1 MDSLL
6 QDLRYA
12 VRSLRRTPGFT
23 LTVIAVMALGIGVN
37 SFIFSAVRGILLAK
51 LPFGEPDRIFKIET
65 LDARQPAYPFEMS
78 MPNLRDVIARA
89 HTFRGVGGWTGY
101 SAFVTAGDEPQR
113 YEATMAGPGLLEALG
128 VQPVKGRWFSSEE
141 CTEAG
146 YRGAVVLGYRAWQE
160 QFAGDPQVLGR
171 TLHMNGLVR
180 TVVGVMPEG
189 FRFPET
195 SDYFVP
201 LAMDDSSGTRG
212 AYYLEVVG
220 RLAPGAT
227 APQARAELAALGHA
241 LARDY
246 PATNENE
253 TLVANSFRDNLV
265 KGPRPALIMLML
277 AVIFVLL
284 IACANVA
291 NLQLARAAAR
301 RREMGVRIALGA
313 SRARLVRQMLT
324 ESLLLSLVGGAL
336 GVVLGNWGMRLTV
349 ASIPETLPY
358 WMHLDVDPL
367 VLAVVLAISVF
378 AGLAFGLAPAL
389 QTTSGDV
396 LTPLREGTPG
406 GGDTPASRRM
416 RGMLV
421 VAEVAMSVLLLIGS
435 GLMVRSFLW
444 QTEQRSVLRS
454 HGVLTGTVTLPVALY
469 PDDAQRV
476 AFFNELR
483 ARLAGLPGVQAVGAV
498 ANLHLG
504 TNQWNISL
512 QRENQDGDNDSQNP
526 HVCFNLVTPGYLSA
540 VGLPLVRGRDFT
552 DGDAANAP
560 RVSLV
565 NQAAARMLWPNQD
578 PIGKRWRYSARDTL
592 GWITVVGVVANVRQ
606 HLHARESRLAE
617 ILVPHAQAGNQS
629 MTWALR
635 ARGDLG
641 ALAAAVRRA
650 LRARDPNLP
659 FFNVH
664 TLDEHILIAAW
675 DSRLYAQLM
684 TVFSL
689 LALLIAALGLYG
701 VMTYSVAQR
710 TREIGIRIA
719 LGAARAD
726 VQRMVVGQALRLTL
740 LGIGFGLALAFA
752 LTRFMQGILFG
763 VRPDDPPTFV
773 VVTLILALSSAAAA
787 WLPTAR
793 AVRVDPVVA
802 LRHE

>member
-1 MDSLL
+1 MDTLL

-12 VRSLRRTPGFT
+12 LRSLRRTPGFT
-23 LTVIAVMALGIGVN
+23 FTVIAVMALGIGVN

-51 LPFGEPDRIFKIET
+51 LPFAEPDRIYKIET
-65 LDARQPAYPFEMS
+65 LDRRQPTIPFEMS
-78 MPNLRDVIARA
+78 LPNLRDMIARA
-89 HTFRGVGGWTGY
+89 RTFRGVGGFTGS

-113 YEATMAGPGLLEALG
+113 YQATMAGPGLLEALG
-128 VQPVKGRWFSSEE
+128 VQPLLGRWFTLDE
-141 CTEAG
+141 CRQAEALG
-146 YRGAVVLGYRAWQE
+146 PVVLGYRAWQD
-160 QFAGDPQVLGR
+160 QFQGDRQVLGR
-171 TLHMNGLVR
+171 TLHMNGRVR

-189 FRFPET
+189 FRFPEV

-201 LAMDDSSGTRG
+201 LAMDDSSDTRG
-212 AYYLEVVG
+212 AYFLEVVG

-227 APQARAELAALGHA
+227 VQQARAELAALGGS
-241 LARDY
+241 LAHDY
-246 PATNENE
+246 PATNENS
-253 TLVANSFRDNLV
+253 TLVANSYRDDLV

-313 SRARLVRQMLT
+313 SRGRLIRQMVT

-336 GVVLGNWGMRLTV
+336 GVVLGNWGMRLTL
-349 ASIPETLPY
+349 ASIPEQLPY

-367 VLAVVLAISVF
+367 VLWVVLGISVF

-389 QTTSGDV
+389 HTTSGDV
-396 LTPLREGTPG
+396 LTPLRESTPG

-416 RGMLV
+416 RATLV

-435 GLMVRSFLW
+435 GLMVRSFLR
-444 QTEQRSVLRS
+444 QTEQRSELRS

-469 PDDAQRV
+469 PDDANRV
-476 AFFNELR
+476 AFFNEFR
-483 ARLAGLPGVQAVGAV
+483 SRLAGLPGVQAVGAV

-504 TNQWNISL
+504 TNQWNRSI
-512 QRENQDGDNDSQNP
+512 QRENRDGDNDSQNP

-540 VGLPLVRGRDFT
+540 VGLPLLRGRDFT
-552 DGDAANAP
+552 DADAANAP

-565 NQAAARMLWPNQD
+565 NEAGARLLWPNED

-592 GWITVVGVVANVRQ
+592 GWITVVGVVANVSQ
-606 HLHARESRLAE
+606 HLRAREGRLAE
-617 ILVPHAQAGNQS
+617 MIVPHAQAGNQS

-635 ARGDLG
+635 ASGDLG
-641 ALAAAVRRA
+641 TLAGAVRRT

-684 TVFSL
+684 GVFSL

-701 VMTYSVAQR
+701 VMAYSVAQR
-710 TREIGIRIA
+710 TREIGIRMA

-726 VQRMVVGQALRLTL
+726 VQRLVVGQALRLTL
-740 LGIGFGLALAFA
+740 LGIGLGLALAFA
-752 LTRFMQGILFG
+752 LTRFMQGILYG

-773 VVTLILALSSAAAA
+773 VVALILALSSAAAA